1 MKLLKRRKPW
11 VSLRYEE
18 QFIPENY
25 SEQGVKS
32 GAKFERH
39 LVTNPDL
46 KAIFK
51 ATKYLD
57 VNGIEDWLDSHME

>member
-1 MKLLKRRKPW
+1 MRLFKRKGPW

-25 SEQGVKS
+25 SEKGVER

-39 LVTNPDL
+39 LATNQDL
-46 KAIFK
+46 KTIFK
-51 ATKYLD
+51 ATQSLD
-57 VNGIEDWLDSHME
+57 PKGIED